1 MCPGVSQFYKPQLA
15 FPLTASTAWDCPG
28 PVSACVHF
36 LRPVRKDISKCLGV
50 LSSPCNIIYGGLGR
64 GGGGVHRGQAFPQD
78 KSDISRL
85 SLELPK
91 TFLGN

>member
-15 FPLTASTAWDCPG
+15 FPLTASSALPTACQERHLA
-28 PVSACVHF
+28 SALECY
-36 LRPVRKDISKCLGV
+36 LLPAISSMEGWGGAGV
-50 LSSPCNIIYGGLGR
+50 
-64 GGGGVHRGQAFPQD
+64 GVGDRGQAFPQD

-91 TFLGN
+91 TFLGNCLK